1 MAKGGSG
8 AKMLYFVL
16 YVVLITELLIV
27 ITERDEL
34 EESEMAIRNN
44 MLGSIAAS
52 YKAPISLSS
61 TPKLLD
67 YNVVTEGEHEAT
79 IVLSITG
86 LVSDEEKAAVV
97 YYVSVAPGS
106 KVPDA
111 WPSGGITSDKGNG
124 KYKLIKNEDGSAK
137 FLATISSEGDYK
149 FSTYCEVDRKWPGYL
164 ENTPLMDSLKVM
176 VGSLKRAKSNIE
188 TFTISAKRQ
197 GGVKKKGAE
206 LVL

>member
-34 EESEMAIRNN
+34 EESELAIRTN

-52 YKAPISLSS
+52 YKAPISLSA
-61 TPKLLD
+61 TPKFLD
-67 YNVVTEGEHEAT
+67 YNVAGEGEHEAT
-79 IVLSITG
+79 VVLTVNG
-86 LVSDEEKAAVV
+86 LVSEKEKSGVV
-97 YYVSVAPGS
+97 YFLTIAPGS
-106 KVPDA
+106 KAPDG
-111 WPSGGITSDKGNG
+111 WPAGGLSSAVKNG
-124 KYKLIKNEDGSAK
+124 KYKLVVTPEGSAK
-137 FLATISSEGDYK
+137 FLAVINSEGDYK
-149 FSTYCEVDRKWPGYL
+149 FNAFCEVVRKWPEYL
-164 ENTPLMDSLKVM
+164 ENTSLLDSLKAK
-176 VGSLKRAKSNIE
+176 VGGLSKAKSNTE
-188 TFTISAKRQ
+188 SFTISAKRQ

>member
-34 EESEMAIRNN
+34 EESEMFIRNN

-61 TPKLLD
+61 TPKFLD
-67 YNVVTEGEHEAT
+67 YNVAGEGGHEAT
-79 IVLSITG
+79 IVLSVTG
-86 LVSDEEKAAVV
+86 LVSDEEKAGVV
-97 YYVSVAPGS
+97 YYVNVAPGS
-106 KVPDA
+106 KTPDA
-111 WPSGGITSDKGNG
+111 WPSGGISSEKGNG
-124 KYKLIKNEDGSAK
+124 KYKLVKSEDGAAK
-137 FLATISSEGDYK
+137 FLATMSAEGDYK
-149 FSTYCEVDRKWPGYL
+149 FSTYCEVERRWPGYL
-164 ENTPLMDSLKVM
+164 MGTPLLDSLKVM
-176 VGSLKRAKSNIE
+176 VGNLKKAKSNIE
-188 TFTISAKRQ
+188 IFTISAKRQ

>member
-34 EESEMAIRNN
+34 EESELAIRQN

-61 TPKLLD
+61 TPKFLD
-67 YNVVTEGEHEAT
+67 YNVAGEGQHEAT
-79 IVLSITG
+79 VVLSVNG
-86 LVSDEEKAAVV
+86 LVSDEEKAAVE
-97 YYVSVAPGS
+97 YTVSVAPGS
-106 KVPDA
+106 KVPDG
-111 WPSGGITSDKGNG
+111 WPSGGISTGKGNG
-124 KYKLIKNEDGSAK
+124 KYKLEKNEDGSAK
-137 FLATISSEGDYK
+137 FLATIASEGDYK
-149 FSTYCEVDRKWPGYL
+149 FSTYCEVERKWPGYL
-164 ENTPLMDSLKVM
+164 EKTALLDSLKVM
-176 VGSLKRAKSNIE
+176 VGSLKKAKSNVE

>member
-34 EESEMAIRNN
+34 EESEQAIRNN

-61 TPKLLD
+61 TPKFLD
-67 YNVVTEGEHEAT
+67 YNVTGEGEHEAT
-79 IVLSITG
+79 IVLSVAG
-86 LVSDEEKAAVV
+86 LVSDEEKAAVA
-97 YYVSVAPGS
+97 YYVNVVPGS
-106 KVPDA
+106 KAPDA
-111 WPSGGITSDKGNG
+111 WPSGGINTGKGSG
-124 KYKLIKNEDGSAK
+124 KYKLVKNEDGSAK
-137 FLATISSEGDYK
+137 FLATIGAEGDYK
-149 FSTYCEVDRKWPGYL
+149 FAAYCEVDRKWPGYL
-164 ENTPLMDSLKVM
+164 EKTPLLDSLKVM
-176 VGSLKRAKSNIE
+176 VGNLSRAKSNTE

>member
-34 EESEMAIRNN
+34 EESELAIRTN

-61 TPKLLD
+61 TPKFLD
-67 YNVVTEGEHEAT
+67 YNVAGEGEHEAT
-79 IVLSITG
+79 IVLSVTG
-86 LVSDEEKAAVV
+86 LVSDEEKAGVV
-97 YYVSVAPGS
+97 YYVNVAPGS
-106 KVPDA
+106 KMPDA
-111 WPSGGITSDKGNG
+111 WPSGGISSVSGNG
-124 KYKLIKNEDGSAK
+124 KYKLVKGEDGAAK
-137 FLATISSEGDYK
+137 FLATISAEGDYK
-149 FSTYCEVDRKWPGYL
+149 FSTYCEVERKWPGYL
-164 ENTPLMDSLKVM
+164 EKTALLDSLKVM
-176 VGSLKRAKSNIE
+176 VGNLKKAKSNTE
-188 TFTISAKRQ
+188 VFTISAKRQ